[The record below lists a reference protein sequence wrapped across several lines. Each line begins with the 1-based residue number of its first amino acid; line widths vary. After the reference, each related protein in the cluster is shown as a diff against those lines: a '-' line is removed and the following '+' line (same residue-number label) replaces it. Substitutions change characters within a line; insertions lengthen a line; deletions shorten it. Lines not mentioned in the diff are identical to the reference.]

1 MSKAPAVDYAL
12 KIIEF
17 LAVSDGEVG
26 ISDICNGLNIN
37 KNATSRV
44 LDALMEQKW
53 IYLSNAGQ
61 KKYRLTMKPFTII
74 SKSIEKNNVVKISKP
89 YLEKIHSALGD
100 SVYLGIKKDDKVL
113 YELHF
118 DSVKYVRINGCV
130 GGEYPLHCSAPGK
143 VLLSYGE
150 RSEIEKYFSS
160 PITKRT
166 EKTVATADAFFKEA
180 EKIRKNGYAVD
191 DEEFAKGIVCVACP
205 VFDSNGNTVATIG
218 ISSLTI
224 YDDINSL
231 VNEKYPLIKEAAH
244 SISLSLGYRKEDYNY
259 GTL

>member
-17 LAVSDGEVG
+17 LAGSNGEVG

-61 KKYRLTMKPFTII
+61 KKYRLTMKPFSVIT
-74 SKSIEKNNVVKISKP
+74 KSIEKNNVVKISRP
-89 YLEKIHSALGD
+89 YLEQIHSVLGD

-118 DSVKYVRINGCV
+118 DSVKDVRINGCV
-130 GGEYPLHCSAPGK
+130 GGEYSRSFRAQPY
-143 VLLSYGE
+143 LLSTC
-150 RSEIEKYFSS
+150 IPLPSS
-160 PITKRT
+160 RRQRRQFRRWRGTSN
-166 EKTVATADAFFKEA
+166 
-180 EKIRKNGYAVD
+180 IRG
-191 DEEFAKGIVCVACP
+191 
-205 VFDSNGNTVATIG
+205 
-218 ISSLTI
+218 
-224 YDDINSL
+224 
-231 VNEKYPLIKEAAH
+231 
-244 SISLSLGYRKEDYNY
+244 SILLQ
-259 GTL
+259 TF

>member
-17 LAVSDGEVG
+17 LARSNGEVG

-53 IYLSNAGQ
+53 IYLSNVGQ
-61 KKYRLTMKPFTII
+61 KKYRLTMKPFSVI
-74 SKSIEKNNVVKISKP
+74 SKSIEKNNVVKISRP
-89 YLEKIHSALGD
+89 YLEQIHSVLGD

-118 DSVKYVRINGCV
+118 DSVKDVRINGCV

-180 EKIRKNGYAVD
+180 EKIRGNGYAVD
-191 DEEFAKGIVCVACP
+191 DEEFAKGIVCISCP
-205 VFDSNGNTVATIG
+205 LFDSNGQTVAAIG
-218 ISSLTI
+218 ISSLTL
-224 YDDINSL
+224 YDDIDSL
-231 VNEKYPLIKEAAH
+231 INEKYPLIKEAAYN
-244 SISLSLGYRKEDYNY
+244 ISFSLGYKEEA
-259 GTL
+259 

>member
-1 MSKAPAVDYAL
+1 M

-17 LAVSDGEVG
+17 FAGTNNEVG

-44 LDALMEQKW
+44 LAALMEQKW
-53 IYLSNAGQ
+53 IYLSNVGQ
-61 KKYRLTMKPFTII
+61 KKYRLTTKPFSII
-74 SKSIEKNNVVKISKP
+74 SKSIEQNNVVKISRP
-89 YLEKIHSALGD
+89 YLEQIHSVLGD

-118 DSVKYVRINGCV
+118 DSVKNVKINGCV

-150 RSEIEKYFSS
+150 RSEIKKYFGSS
-160 PITKRT
+160 IAKRT
-166 EKTVATADAFFKEA
+166 EKTVVTAEAFFKEA

-191 DEEFAKGIVCVACP
+191 DEEFAKGIVCISCP
-205 VFDSNGNTVATIG
+205 LFDSNGQTVAAIG
-218 ISSLTI
+218 ISSLTL
-224 YDDINSL
+224 YDDIDSL
-231 VNEKYPLIKEAAH
+231 INEKYPLIKEAAYN
-244 SISLSLGYRKEDYNY
+244 ISLSLGYRE
-259 GTL
+259 GT

>member
-17 LAVSDGEVG
+17 LAGSNGEVG

-61 KKYRLTMKPFTII
+61 KKYRLTMKPFSVIT
-74 SKSIEKNNVVKISKP
+74 KSIEKNNVVKISRP
-89 YLEKIHSALGD
+89 YLEQIHSVLGD

-113 YELHF
+113 YGLHF
-118 DSVKYVRINGCV
+118 DSVKDVRINGCV

-143 VLLSYGE
+143 VLLAYGD
-150 RSEIEKYFSS
+150 RSDIEEYFKS
-160 PITKRT
+160 PTTKRT
-166 EKTVATADAFFKEA
+166 DKTIVSSETFFAEADN
-180 EKIRKNGYAVD
+180 IRKNGYAVD

-259 GTL
+259 GSL